1 MAAALNFWT
10 PSSSRSFHT
19 SVAKL
24 RKRTQNPSEPQFYR
38 GSATPGPDG
47 HVLSLGDELQMADNL
62 AYLAHSEENVHMVS
76 AVTLEEHPSCL
87 VVVLASN
94 STPSQSIIAGLSDIL
109 ATVCQYC
116 TCRKKRQE
124 FCQSLFLQVLQLSR
138 RRILGRIRPPW
149 IRQPSHIRKARPFLK
164 DRVLDLAKELKKR
177 LTSTPQLQVA
187 YDHVSELI
195 DFLETLS
202 RKLEQDDISRALEHI
217 IMKCASIA
225 AAGNMR
231 SLEEHLKFNGVS
243 SVLYSSPEVRQIDKL
258 ARYLLLCKDFLR
270 LARKPEYR
278 ALFSH
283 INVIALEAFSGI
295 IRPGLSLKCF
305 FHAEIQQIL
314 HLERNICR
322 PDVRAIGCSKSACY
336 LCDLFILKQGRDC
349 ISHAHRRLYE
359 RWTIPDVDWMTEAQ
373 ACAFSAIIQ
382 DMIQHMDEAV
392 RFQQARD
399 MPRRLDPVESKASY
413 LYQAVLQSARILL

>member
-1 MAAALNFWT
+1 
-10 PSSSRSFHT
+10 
-19 SVAKL
+19 
-24 RKRTQNPSEPQFYR
+24 
-38 GSATPGPDG
+38 
-47 HVLSLGDELQMADNL
+47 MADNL

-87 VVVLASN
+87 DYRL
-94 STPSQSIIAGLSDIL
+94 
-109 ATVCQYC
+109 
-116 TCRKKRQE
+116 
-124 FCQSLFLQVLQLSR
+124 
-138 RRILGRIRPPW
+138 
-149 IRQPSHIRKARPFLK
+149 HI
-164 DRVLDLAKELKKR
+164 
-177 LTSTPQLQVA
+177 LQVA

-413 LYQAVLQSARILL
+413 LYQASPRRPDAVDYDLFPLDAARSLAVQPVIAVARVHRLGIVHGDIDLTNRLL